1 MRMFVRAKIAGFFI
15 LILASS
21 SAGPALAEGKIGVAA
36 AVQNQVFGNSQPLSN
51 GSSVF
56 ANERIHT
63 GDASTAQLLFLD
75 QTNLAVGPKSE
86 VVLDRFVYDPNRGK
100 GNVVVQTG
108 RGVFRFVSGSQDP
121 TSYQIK
127 TPAATIGIR
136 GTMFTVIN
144 GAGFNAI
151 VDFYGTLVVHI
162 LATGQDVVVQ
172 AGWTLLIYPNGK
184 YELFQSVDTLQ
195 AWLQYIDPVLI
206 NEFQQLFTSLTLLN
220 ALGNP
225 FTPPVKPHCQYECG

>member
-1 MRMFVRAKIAGFFI
+1 MRSLSRTKIAGFCI
-15 LILASS
+15 LVLAS
-21 SAGPALAEGKIGVAA
+21 SAGPAFAEGKIGVAA

-51 GSSVF
+51 GSGIF
-56 ANERIHT
+56 ANERIRT
-63 GDASTAQLLFLD
+63 GEASTAQLQFVD
-75 QTNLAVGPKSE
+75 QTNLSVGPKSE
-86 VVLDRFVYDPNRGK
+86 VVLDRFVYDPNSGK

-108 RGVFRFVSGSQDP
+108 RGVFRWVSGSQDP

-172 AGWTLLIYPNGK
+172 AGWTLLIYPNGQ

-206 NEFQQLFTSLTLLN
+206 NEFQQLFTS
-220 ALGNP
+220 
-225 FTPPVKPHCQYECG
+225 